1 MDLQRMTIAR
11 AAAAMAKGEL
21 SSRELVTAYLN
32 AVAEKD
38 VKVNAFLKTDAEKL
52 LALADASDARRKAGN
67 ALSEWDGIP
76 IGIKDCIVVE
86 GETCSCASKLLEN
99 VVSPYDSTAV
109 ARLKKLGFIPFGRLN
124 MDEFAMGS
132 SCENSAFKKTANP
145 WDITRVPGGSSGGS
159 AAAVAARMVTAALGS
174 DTGGSI
180 RQPASFCGIVGVKPT
195 YGRVPRYGLVAFA
208 SSLDQIGP
216 MTNSVEDAAI
226 ILDAICGKDPA
237 DSTSLDVPAPKL
249 LDAVRNTDT
258 TTLKGVKI
266 GLPQEYLNAP
276 GLSEDVRK
284 ALDSALEKLK
294 SLGAELVEVS
304 LPHTKYAVA
313 VYYIIA
319 TAEASANLARF
330 DGIRYGARKEAGDL
344 VQSYFASR
352 GAGFGDEGKRRI
364 LLGTYVLSSGYY
376 DAYYLRAQ
384 KVRTLIRQDFD
395 NAFKQCD
402 VLLTPVTP
410 ATAFKFGEKSDPL
423 QMYLSDIFTIALNLS
438 GNCGMSV
445 PYPLDS
451 GGMPIGLQVIAP
463 ALAEER
469 LLSFGRVLEANA
481 EKPEFIPDI

>member
-352 GAGFGDEGKRRI
+352 GAGFGRI
-364 LLGTYVLSSGYY
+364 
-376 DAYYLRAQ
+376 
-384 KVRTLIRQDFD
+384 F
-395 NAFKQCD
+395 F
-402 VLLTPVTP
+402 
-410 ATAFKFGEKSDPL
+410 
-423 QMYLSDIFTIALNLS
+423 
-438 GNCGMSV
+438 
-445 PYPLDS
+445 
-451 GGMPIGLQVIAP
+451 
-463 ALAEER
+463 
-469 LLSFGRVLEANA
+469 
-481 EKPEFIPDI
+481 